1 MNPREEFK
9 RVIALPDHEI
19 PLGEAA
25 LWIAAEHRADIDV
38 AQRLGEL
45 ETLATRFQPRF
56 DECASGTQRVDFLNE
71 ALFREE
77 GFRGNQLD
85 YSNPENSFLDR
96 VLDTHMGIPISLSIL
111 YLEIAERLGLR
122 GAGICFPGHFLAK
135 IHLPDEDVIIDPFIG
150 ETLTVEACRVRL
162 EEGQGKRVTFDPSML
177 DDSPRLEVLLRVLR
191 NLKLTYLTNLEY
203 EEALAC
209 SERMLLINPDDLVEI
224 RDRGLLYRELEC
236 AGPALEDL
244 ERYLAAAPDD
254 RRAKSLEAVVES
266 LRKQVR
272 RMN

>member
-25 LWIAAEHRADIDV
+25 LWIAAENRAAVDV
-38 AQRLGEL
+38 AQRLEEL
-45 ETLATRFQPRF
+45 ESLAAKIRPRF
-56 DECASGTQRVDFLNE
+56 DECAPGIQGVNFLIE

-96 VLDTHMGIPISLSIL
+96 VLDTHLGIPISLSIL
-111 YLEIAERLGLR
+111 YLDIAEKLGLR
-122 GAGICFPGHFLAK
+122 GAGVSFPGHFLAK

-150 ETLTVEACRVRL
+150 ETLTTEACRVRL
-162 EEGQGKRVTFDPSML
+162 EEGRGRRIAFDPSML

-191 NLKLTYLTNLEY
+191 NLKLVHLTNQNY
-203 EEALAC
+203 EEALTC
-209 SERMLLINPDDLVEI
+209 SERMLLIDPDDLVEI

-236 AGPALEDL
+236 TGPALEDL
-244 ERYLAAAPDD
+244 ELYLSSKPDD
-254 RRAKSLEAVVES
+254 PRTKSLEAVVET